1 MWGAKSR
8 SDPGLLVALAAAEQ
22 KVGSARARGCA
33 SMASPALDPNG
44 LAGCAT
50 VDLILQ
56 VSKHSSCP
64 SGLWHDRISPL
75 LSAPNMVIL
84 NVGANKGYNLVEYAQ
99 RYTRTN
105 VTKSAWF
112 HLLTNVASPKCETS
126 CLGTCGGSRDVRAKR
141 HKRPAP
147 AAEAGATVHRLELH
161 AFELMP
167 ANGRLLQQLVTATGL
182 PAEVH
187 RTGVSNASGTM
198 LVQVR
203 PGGSEKGMLVPW
215 SLAGVPSTTTVPVTT
230 IDAFME
236 ARDIERAQLVS
247 IDTEGSDG
255 LVLQGMS
262 RTLAARKADVVDF
275 EYSTMWAKW
284 SGRHGLRDALAQ
296 LVSAGYACFWQDDR
310 GMLAETS
317 GACWSD
323 LLANLNTPPAWR
335 NLVCSHRPD
344 VLRTLRG
351 LDIASKCTHCATCPC
366 SKTSKVCR
374 SACEQGKTLAVPGF
388 NNTAAP
394 QQHLG

>member
-1 MWGAKSR
+1 MLFAPHTS
-8 SDPGLLVALAAAEQ
+8 P
-22 KVGSARARGCA
+22 RARRRKSSHRA
-33 SMASPALDPNG
+33 SLPSMALPALDPNG

-64 SGLWHDRISPL
+64 SGLWHDHISPL

-99 RYTRTN
+99 RYTDTN
-105 VTKSAWF
+105 VTKSTWF

-126 CLGTCGGSRDVRAKR
+126 CVGTCGGSRDAR
-141 HKRPAP
+141 HRRLK
-147 AAEAGATVHRLELH
+147 AEAGATVQRLELH

-167 ANGRLLQQLVTATGL
+167 ANGLLLQQLVTATGL

-215 SLAGVPSTTTVPVTT
+215 SLAGVSRDSTTMVPVTT

-236 ARDIERAQLVS
+236 ARNIESAQLVS

-275 EYSTMWAKW
+275 EYSTMWGKW

-351 LDIASKCTHCATCPC
+351 LDVASKCTRCATCPC
-366 SKTSKVCR
+366 SRTSKVCR
-374 SACEQGKTLAVPGF
+374 SACEQGKTLATLIVR
-388 NNTAAP
+388 ND
-394 QQHLG
+394 